1 MKIKCTNCGDII
13 EGDKRGTY
21 ITCKCGQIAID
32 ETPYYWRIIGNKG
45 DFEEVKEGEKDG
57 K

>member
-21 ITCKCGQIAID
+21 ISCKCGQIAID